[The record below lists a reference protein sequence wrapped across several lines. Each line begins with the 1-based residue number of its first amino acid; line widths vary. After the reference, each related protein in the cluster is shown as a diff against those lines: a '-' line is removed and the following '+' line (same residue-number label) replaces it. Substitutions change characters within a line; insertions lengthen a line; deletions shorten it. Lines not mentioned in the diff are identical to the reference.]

1 MMSLD
6 DDYNNGLS
14 RDWIRVPISI
24 MKIKKTQYSYYERK
38 TNLAYDRIIW
48 LNLNWT
54 LDEVQMKVFSY
65 LRSYFNQNKT
75 EDYYNLS
82 TEQAFEFEF
91 SGLTHENQ
99 KEYFANGEDENKA
112 PYTIQVVNPDRKSY
126 YSPECRLCG
135 EKKC

>member
-91 SGLTHENQ
+91 SGLTHEN
-99 KEYFANGEDENKA
+99 
-112 PYTIQVVNPDRKSY
+112 
-126 YSPECRLCG
+126 
-135 EKKC
+135 